1 MFEEKKEDLIAKIP
15 GILHSAGR
23 RKNRRAALSIG
34 AISTLSMWVGVL
46 LAPHQL
52 YRFFSFLFWLR
63 SDLFKLIFLIPMALG
78 FTLAYAVLMIRQTD
92 LDCENIV
99 EEGVMGH
106 YAYQQRSD
114 RGWLVWLLAGM
125 FGAANT
131 IVMVAVDLLLVE

>member
-1 MFEEKKEDLIAKIP
+1 MFEEKKEDLIARIP

-34 AISTLSMWVGVL
+34 AISTLSMWAWVL

-52 YRFFSFLFWLR
+52 YWFFSFLFWLR
-63 SDLFKLIFLIPMALG
+63 SDLFKLILLIPMALG

-92 LDCENIV
+92 LDRENVV
-99 EEGVMGH
+99 EEGVMGN

-114 RGWLVWLLAGM
+114 RRWLVWLLAGM
-125 FGAANT
+125 FGAGNT